1 MINKGFCKALNVVHH
16 VGNVIVNVMKV
27 IYDSAGNYCTQ
38 RRNQSDE
45 DKIQNCN
52 HRRNFNS
59 ALQRET
65 THVESTIRIPQIV

>member
-1 MINKGFCKALNVVHH
+1 MINKGFCKALNGVHH

-38 RRNQSDE
+38 RRNQGDE

-52 HRRNFNS
+52 HRRNFKLRFAARNN
-59 ALQRET
+59 
-65 THVESTIRIPQIV
+65 PC